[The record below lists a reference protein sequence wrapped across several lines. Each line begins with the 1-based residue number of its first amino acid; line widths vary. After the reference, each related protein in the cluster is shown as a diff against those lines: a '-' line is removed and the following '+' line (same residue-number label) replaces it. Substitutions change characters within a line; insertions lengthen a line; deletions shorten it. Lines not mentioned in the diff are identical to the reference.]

1 MVIQWSDEDQL
12 YLVHLPEFSWQ
23 KFVTHG
29 KSYEQAARNG
39 REVLEMLIETFQEEG
54 KPLPLKVT

>member
-1 MVIQWSDEDQL
+1 MKSRHSMVIQWSDEDQL

-29 KSYEQAARNG
+29 KSYEQAASS
-39 REVLEMLIETFQEEG
+39 
-54 KPLPLKVT
+54 